1 MKRIIFAFL
10 MLVLLA
16 VPASALEFT
25 APEAPDD
32 VTDLMPVEKES
43 FGEGLWKVVTSAI
56 GALQPN
62 LADAARVCLSL
73 VAVVVLIS
81 VLRQLPGGSVHVVE
95 LVGCLAVSTI
105 LLSTTNSMIR
115 LGVETVERLSDY
127 GKLLLPVMTAAMAA
141 QGGVTSS
148 AALYVGTAVFDA
160 ILSEGVSKLIVP
172 MVYMYL
178 VLSVA
183 ASVVNESM
191 LVKIKDFVRGLLS
204 WGLKIILYIFTGYMS
219 ITGVVSGTADA
230 ATIKA
235 AKLTISGMVPVV
247 GSILSD
253 ASESVIVGVGVM
265 KSGAGIYGLLAILAI
280 WISPFLQIGIQYL
293 LLKLTA
299 AVCAVF
305 EVKQLSALIHGF
317 STAMGLLL
325 AMTGAVCFMLLISI
339 VCFMKG
345 VG

>member
-62 LADAARVCLSL
+62 LADAARVCLSI
-73 VAVVVLIS
+73 VAVVVLTS
-81 VLRQLPGGSVHVVE
+81 VLRQLPGGSVHIVE
-95 LVGCLAVSTI
+95 LVGCLAVATI

-160 ILSEGVSKLIVP
+160 ILSEAVSKLIVP

-191 LVKIKDFVRGLLS
+191 LVKIKDFVKGLLS

-219 ITGVVSGTADA
+219 ITGAVSGTADA

-299 AVCAVF
+299 AVCDVF
-305 EVKQLSALIHGF
+305 EVKQLSALIHGI

>member
-1 MKRIIFAFL
+1 MRTLIISLLIIA
-10 MLVLLA
+10 VLA
-16 VPASALEFT
+16 VPVSALSYT

-32 VTDLMPVEKES
+32 VIDLMPVEKES
-43 FGEGLWKVVTSAI
+43 FGEGLWKVLTSAI
-56 GALQPN
+56 GTLQPE
-62 LADAARVCLSL
+62 LKEAAGVCLS
-73 VAVVVLIS
+73 VIAVVVLIS
-81 VLRQLPGGSVHVVE
+81 VLRQLPGGSVQVVE
-95 LVGCLAVSTI
+95 LVGCLAVAG
-105 LLSTTNSMIR
+105 LLLTRTNSMIS
-115 LGVETVERLSDY
+115 LGVDTVERLSDY

-148 AALYVGTAVFDA
+148 AALYAGTAVFDA
-160 ILSEGVSKLIVP
+160 ILSEGVSKLLVP
-172 MVYMYL
+172 MVYIYI
-178 VLSVA
+178 VLAVA
-183 ASVVNESM
+183 ASALNESM
-191 LVKIKDFVRGLLS
+191 LTKIKDFVKWLLS

-219 ITGVVSGTADA
+219 ITGAVSGTADA

-253 ASESVIVGVGVM
+253 ASESVIAGVGVM
-265 KSGAGIYGLLAILAI
+265 KSAAGIYGLLAILAI
-280 WISPFLQIGIQYL
+280 WISPFLQLGIQYL

-299 AVCAVF
+299 AVCSVF
-305 EVKQLSALIHGF
+305 EIKSLSGLIQSFG
-317 STAMGLLL
+317 TAMGLLL

>member
-32 VTDLMPVEKES
+32 VTDLLPVEKES

-62 LADAARVCLSL
+62 LADAARVCLSV
-73 VAVVVLIS
+73 VAVVVLTS
-81 VLRQLPGGSVHVVE
+81 VLRQLPGGSVHTVE
-95 LVGCLAVSTI
+95 LVGCLAVATI

-160 ILSEGVSKLIVP
+160 ILSEAVSKLIVP

-191 LVKIKDFVRGLLS
+191 LVKIKDFVKGLLS

-219 ITGVVSGTADA
+219 ITGAVSGTADA

-299 AVCAVF
+299 AVCDVF

>member
-1 MKRIIFAFL
+1 MKQIVFTFL
-10 MLVLLA
+10 FLVLLA
-16 VPASALEFT
+16 VPASAMEFT

-32 VTDLMPVEKES
+32 VIDLMPVEKES
-43 FGEGLWKVVTSAI
+43 FGEGLWKVFTSAI
-56 GALQPN
+56 GTLQPN
-62 LADAARVCLSL
+62 LADAAGVCLSL
-73 VAVVVLIS
+73 IAVVVLTS
-81 VLRQLPGGSVHVVE
+81 VLRQLPGGSVHIVE
-95 LVGCLAVSTI
+95 LVGCLAVSTV

-115 LGVETVERLSDY
+115 LGAETVEQLSDY

-172 MVYMYL
+172 LVYMYL

-191 LVKIKDFVRGLLS
+191 LVKIKDFIKGLLS

-299 AVCAVF
+299 AVCATF
-305 EVKQLSALIHGF
+305 EVKQLSALINAF